1 MDNYLRQRAQGSGA
15 VLYNGLFL
23 RMEQKQG
30 PEGPFTID
38 FSNYEEG
45 GKVRAA
51 GLPLKFKP
59 SARIYEGTRAVSNH
73 CYYVTRASTRI
84 HEMTFHMCSK
94 RVAAGCL
101 PRLCL

>member
-23 RMEQKQG
+23 RMSQKQG

-45 GKVRAA
+45 GKVWPC
-51 GLPLKFKP
+51 LQP
-59 SARIYEGTRAVSNH
+59 SLHSRTHVQ
-73 CYYVTRASTRI
+73 
-84 HEMTFHMCSK
+84 
-94 RVAAGCL
+94 
-101 PRLCL
+101 